1 MNLILFHGDFFVVIL
16 LFLWA
21 CTDTDLKIYNGLFL
35 LGCKGFICWVGIPRS
50 GRFVVELTVRWEW
63 KVVGGSRV

>member
-1 MNLILFHGDFFVVIL
+1 MHFFVVIL

-21 CTDTDLKIYNGLFL
+21 CTNTNLKIYNGLFL

-50 GRFVVELTVRWEW
+50 GRFVVELEGQGFEN
-63 KVVGGSRV
+63 VGSE